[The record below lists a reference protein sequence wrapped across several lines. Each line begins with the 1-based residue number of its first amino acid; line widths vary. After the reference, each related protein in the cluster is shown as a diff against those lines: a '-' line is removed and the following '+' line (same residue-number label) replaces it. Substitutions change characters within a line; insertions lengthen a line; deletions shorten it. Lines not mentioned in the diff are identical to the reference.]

1 MKRLLLTLIAIVAVV
16 TAMQAQAPERTA
28 NQDKYYV
35 RRATH
40 FDDLPVYPKDIIML
54 GNSLTDGA
62 EWNELLRDPNVKN
75 RGIIGD
81 IIQGLYERME
91 PILKGQPRKIFILS
105 GVNDVSHG
113 VDGDSIGRV
122 MEKLIILIKERC
134 PRTEIYVQSML
145 PFNTDVQMWKLLKDR
160 EQVVIDGNR
169 AMEEAAKRQGV
180 TWINLYPLFVDKNGK
195 LREDLTNDG
204 LHLLGPGY
212 LIWRDAI
219 IKYVKSGNKHMRP
232 HKRHAPS
239 HGRFMPPHRR
249 PRHLRH

>member
-1 MKRLLLTLIAIVAVV
+1 MKRLFLSFIAVV
-16 TAMQAQAPERTA
+16 AACMAIQAQPPERTA

-40 FDDLPVYPKDIIML
+40 FDDLPVYRHDIIML

-62 EWNELLRDPNVKN
+62 EWNELLRNPHVKN

-81 IIQGLYERME
+81 IVQGLYERME
-91 PILKGQPRKIFILS
+91 PILKGKPRKIFILS

-113 VDGDSIGRV
+113 VDGDSIGRA
-122 MEKLIILIKERC
+122 MEKLIILIKKRS
-134 PRTEIYVQSML
+134 PRTKIYLQSML
-145 PFNTDVQMWKLLKDR
+145 PFNTDVQMWKLLKGR

-169 AMEEAAKRQGV
+169 AMEQVAKRQGV
-180 TWINLYPLFVDKNGK
+180 TWINLYPLFVDENGK
-195 LREDLTNDG
+195 LKKELTNDG

-219 IKYVKSGNKHMRP
+219 IKYTK
-232 HKRHAPS
+232 
-239 HGRFMPPHRR
+239 
-249 PRHLRH
+249 